1 MKLFAKKQKKEK
13 EPRYILSPLGTELN
27 NYRVYYMSIWEKLLT
42 FFAALVI
49 GGFCGLVF
57 YGNQFLDST
66 GYPTGAT
73 KIGNMVIFVSIGLL
87 AGFYSLPTRAESLK
101 KKRQQELALQFRS
114 LLEALAVSLSSGMN
128 MSDSLQA
135 AYKDLRMEYTDK
147 ADIVG
152 EVEEMILGI
161 QNNIEIEEMIL
172 SLGERSE
179 NADIKNFATVFS
191 VSYRAG
197 GNIKDIV
204 RRTGNIISE
213 KIEINGEIE
222 TALSSNK
229 VQFKA
234 MMVIPVVMM
243 LMLRGMS
250 SDFAASFSTLPGIL
264 ATTVAIILFGI
275 AYVIGQKIMDI
286 KG

>member
-1 MKLFAKKQKKEK
+1 MFAKKQKKEK

>member
-42 FFAALVI
+42 FFSALVI

-73 KIGNMVIFVSIGLL
+73 KIGNMVIFASIGLL

-128 MSDSLQA
+128 MTDSLQA

>member
-234 MMVIPVVMM
+234 MMAIPVVMM

>member
-13 EPRYILSPLGTELN
+13 EPQYILSPLGTELN

-264 ATTVAIILFGI
+264 ATTVAIILFGM